1 MSRWVL
7 GLAWAGALFHLG
19 AGLLAPELFFFNV
32 GQSLLYVLLLWLVR
46 RELKTSLLYG
56 IALGLMWSL
65 MHLGLTRWVI
75 TSGFGLW
82 FNWRVALDTDPS
94 SPLALAL
101 VLVNASLALDC
112 GAFYWK
118 KTDHR
123 WADLKIFLG
132 WLVLLIVYFAMLFWF
147 FQPFWLRGLV
157 AIL

>member
-46 RELKTSLLYG
+46 RELKTSVLYG
-56 IALGLMWSL
+56 IALGLMWGII
-65 MHLGLTRWVI
+65 HLGLTRWVV

-82 FNWRVALDTDPS
+82 FNWRIALDADPS

-101 VLVNASLALDC
+101 VLVNASLVLDC

-118 KTDHR
+118 RTER
-123 WADLKIFLG
+123 CWADLRFLG
-132 WLVLLIVYFAMLFWF
+132 GSLTLLAVYYGILFWL
-147 FQPFWLRGLV
+147 FQPLWLSAFV
-157 AIL
+157 TIL